1 MTWKPR
7 VIIAGSIVL
16 VAIALN
22 AFGINTFTQSVG
34 LLAAGYLFGT
44 THFIKPP
51 EGG

>member
-7 VIIAGSIVL
+7 VIIAGSIIL
-16 VAIALN
+16 VAMVLN
-22 AFGINTFTQSVG
+22 VFGINTFTQYIG

-44 THFIKPP
+44 AQNIKPP

>member
-44 THFIKPP
+44 NFIKPP